1 MKSSLQDYY
10 ESMVEKQPDSI
21 KNFLV
26 SNHLNVFSIAAKWF
40 TDTEYKFIINGFRKK
55 IILRPDY
62 IFIKLRERYN
72 KSQNSS
78 TANYLD
84 KPSLQDYYESMV
96 EKQPDSIKNFL
107 VSNHLNVFSIAAK
120 WFTDTEYKFIIN
132 GFRKKIILRSDYIF
146 IKLRERYNKSQNS
159 STANYLK
166 NSKTGTIN
174 ASEKGTTFEKP
185 GDGIP
190 VMKTSNIRLSI
201 LHQSLLVE
209 QYISELKKISKEAQE
224 ILYEKNKIRGFDQ
237 IIPYLEQ
244 KKDIHNSLLKYS
256 RQRSAEIEI
265 IELFEYLRDYALS
278 LQSKTEHPQRRNT
291 NNANQTILHIE
302 KEQPVIIQKREQE
315 AAVKKTVQQCIAT
328 SSIQSEY
335 LRLWQNLSVRAQ
347 NVLTLNN
354 LNSLED
360 LNPWLSGAKTSF
372 EHLRKCGK
380 KTADELKQMVSAL
393 LTERLKDFNNETNA
407 IIINNDELIAKVQ
420 SFINGFLTTASI
432 RTVHLMNYYKLCTAE
447 RLLPY
452 ILDIKLIAPIQK
464 NHSKAS
470 KIYKEYT
477 DFINTVRIELSS
489 LKQSSLGKDILVP
502 LSTYVPLEKTDCEYA
517 ILFKEKNGYWPLF
530 SLLHKYYQLTENLQE
545 RIFSEYAGFYT
556 NVIKYDEIP
565 NKYGIT
571 QERVRQIIYRIK
583 NDPNPIIRDFLSHED
598 WRKYPIYN
606 ISYIGHKNFDIV
618 TNIKQMEG
626 ESECAFRIEKKISYS
641 STTCLS
647 NHDICLLL
655 QYFGFDCYW
664 LDRSNCIISP
674 YYTNAISGEEQIL
687 ISSAFRDFR
696 FKKALR
702 EANRLC
708 RLRTEEDVSI
718 PIKSYF
724 VLNED
729 YWTKSVLLNEEQSNT
744 LVSILED
751 LFGFMMDINI
761 QKHQIIIKTDFNYS
775 DAIYQILRLSGKR
788 QSIDN
793 IYTQLV
799 SYCDELGIDCKYSNP
814 SKIRNLLSSDNR
826 ITSIGR
832 SAIWGLIEWGETVG
846 SIREIAIHKI
856 KKSRHPIKINDL
868 AKLILEERPDSN
880 EGSVETIIRQA
891 TIDNELL
898 LFFGDYIG
906 YPNKNYGK
914 EYILMPRTFD
924 DWLQAFSAFV
934 EKNKRLPYSN
944 QDGYEGY
951 LYRWFYRASQLTELT
966 SDEILKIDALG
977 KELSN
982 YPHNA
987 TEYNFL
993 QKCDLFKKFVEGN
1006 RRMLTKEDDPELS
1019 GWFYNASHNY
1029 GSFKDNRYK
1038 YFGQLLQS
1046 ISAILY

>member
-1 MKSSLQDYY
+1 MKPSLQDYY
-10 ESMVEKQPDSI
+10 ESMVEKQPVSI

-72 KSQNSS
+72 KSQDSS
-78 TANYLD
+78 TAN
-84 KPSLQDYYESMV
+84 
-96 EKQPDSIKNFL
+96 N
-107 VSNHLNVFSIAAK
+107 
-120 WFTDTEYKFIIN
+120 
-132 GFRKKIILRSDYIF
+132 
-146 IKLRERYNKSQNS
+146 
-159 STANYLK
+159 LK
-166 NSKTGTIN
+166 NTKTGEIN
-174 ASEKGTTFEKP
+174 ESEKSTTFEGP
-185 GDGIP
+185 GDEIP
-190 VMKTSNIRLSI
+190 VMRISNIRLSI
-201 LHQSLLVE
+201 LNQSLLVE
-209 QYISELKKISKEAQE
+209 QYLSELKKISKEAQE
-224 ILYEKNKIRGFDQ
+224 ILYNKNKIRGFEQ
-237 IIPYLEQ
+237 IIPYLER
-244 KKDIHNSLLKYS
+244 KKDIHSSLLKYS
-256 RQRSAEIEI
+256 RQRTAEKEI
-265 IELFEYLRDYALS
+265 IELFDYLRGYALS
-278 LQSKTEHPQRRNT
+278 LQSKTEQLQKGNT
-291 NNANQTILHIE
+291 NNGNQTIIYNE
-302 KEQPVIIQKREQE
+302 KEQPLVIIAQKSGQE
-315 AAVKKTVQQCIAT
+315 ATKKTIEQQRIAT

-347 NVLTLNN
+347 NVLSLNN
-354 LNSLED
+354 LNSAED
-360 LNPWLSGAKTSF
+360 LNPWLSGAVTSF

-393 LTERLKDFNNETNA
+393 SQKDVNNETNA
-407 IIINNDELIAKVQ
+407 NSNKNDVIIAKVQ
-420 SFINGFLTTASI
+420 SFINGFLTTATT
-432 RTVHLMNYYKLCTAE
+432 RTVNLMKQYKLCTAE
-447 RLLPY
+447 CLLPY
-452 ILDIKLIAPIQK
+452 ILNDKLIAPPQK
-464 NHSKAS
+464 KHSKTT

-477 DFINTVRIELSS
+477 DFINAVRIEISS
-489 LKQSSLGKDILVP
+489 VKHFSVETDILVP
-502 LSTYVPLEKTDCEYA
+502 LSTYVPLEKIDCDFALE
-517 ILFKEKNGYWPLF
+517 FKEKNGYWPLF
-530 SLLHKYYQLTENLQE
+530 SLLHKYYQLTENIQE

-556 NVIKYDEIP
+556 NVLRYDEIP
-565 NKYGIT
+565 NKYGMT
-571 QERVRQIIYRIK
+571 QERVRQIVHSIK
-583 NDPNPIIRDFLSHED
+583 THPNPIIRDFLSHED
-598 WRKYPIYN
+598 WEKYPIYN
-606 ISYIGHKNFDIV
+606 ISYIGRKNFDIV
-618 TNIKQMEG
+618 TNIKHVEG
-626 ESECAFRIEKKISYS
+626 ESECAFRIENKIGYS
-641 STTCLS
+641 STTCLT

-655 QYFGFDCYW
+655 QFFGFDCYW
-664 LDRSNCIISP
+664 LDRKNCMISL
-674 YYTNAISGEEQIL
+674 YYTHAISEEELIL
-687 ISSAFRDFR
+687 ISSSFGNFR

-702 EANRLC
+702 EAKRLC

-729 YWTKSVLLNEEQSNT
+729 YWTKSVILNEEQSNT

-751 LFGFMMDINI
+751 LFNLMIDINI
-761 QKHQIIIKTDFNYS
+761 QKHQIIVKANFNYS

-788 QSIDN
+788 LSIDK
-793 IYTQLV
+793 IYIQLV
-799 SYCDELGIDCKYSNP
+799 SYCDELGINCKYPNP

-898 LFFGDYIG
+898 LFYGDYIG

-924 DWLQAFSAFV
+924 DWLQAFRAFV

-966 SDEILKIDALG
+966 SEEILKIDALG
-977 KELSN
+977 KELSY

-987 TEYNFL
+987 IEYNFL
-993 QKCDLFKKFVEGN
+993 QKCNLFKKFVESN
-1006 RRMLTKEDDPELS
+1006 KRMITKDDDQELNK
-1019 GWFYNASHNY
+1019 WFYASSQNY
-1029 GSFKDNRYK
+1029 STYNDNRK
-1038 YFGQLLQS
+1038 MYFSQLLQYVS
-1046 ISAILY
+1046 KVLY